1 MYVGVFVYFAY
12 GRRDLSASTIDTQ
25 SVGEGPRKRAVKN
38 TDEQRNHLQTQE
50 QTVFTA
56 LRLLLVHE
64 TNINLWSMDSLP

>member
-1 MYVGVFVYFAY
+1 MLVYLY
-12 GRRDLSASTIDTQ
+12 ILRMVEGILSASTIDTQ